1 MYHIVS
7 CQDYIIQ
14 IVTLPVETH
23 PQQISVVAANLLEF
37 VDLEE
42 KRRYIQVA
50 KQICNSRRETT
61 EKVALRYG
69 ESTKHRH
76 KLCSSFL
83 ETPQVSPSHER
94 VTGGA
99 YQEAQ
104 LAGQPFSGG
113 GWWGVSFSV
122 GVCVR
127 GRGAGGVEGAGRT
140 RRSTL
145 DARGGARGSVLG
157 ARRSHCRLERFQLC
171 IAKLD

>member
-1 MYHIVS
+1 MSGLHYSDCNTS
-7 CQDYIIQ
+7 CRNASTTDFCPCCKSAWVRRSRGKI
-14 IVTLPVETH
+14 
-23 PQQISVVAANLLEF
+23 
-37 VDLEE
+37 
-42 KRRYIQVA
+42 RYIQVA
-50 KQICNSRRETT
+50 KKFCNSRRETT

-104 LAGQPFSGG
+104 LAGPFSGG
-113 GWWGVSFSV
+113 GWWGCLFLSAF
-122 GVCVR
+122 VCEGEGREEWR
-127 GRGAGGVEGAGRT
+127 GPDGLDV

-145 DARGGARGSVLG
+145 DARGDARGSVLG

-171 IAKLD
+171 IAKLG